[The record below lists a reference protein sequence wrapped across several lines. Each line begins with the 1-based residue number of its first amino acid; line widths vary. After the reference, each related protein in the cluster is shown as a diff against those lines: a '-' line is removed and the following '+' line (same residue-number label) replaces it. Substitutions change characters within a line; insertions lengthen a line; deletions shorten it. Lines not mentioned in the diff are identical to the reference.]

1 MVNDLDHLSGGRRA
15 LGLEGWDAASVRSV
29 CLLYAQGRRLSRIY

>member
-15 LGLEGWDAASVRSV
+15 LGLEGWGCRLGTV
-29 CLLYAQGRRLSRIY
+29 CLS